1 MNLSMDVFLI
11 VILSLT
17 LIVAVVNDLRV
28 QRIPNLVTYP
38 CMAAAIGCHTMMNG
52 LEGFLFS
59 VGGLAMGIAVFV
71 VPYLMGGM
79 GAGDAKLMGASG
91 AVIGSKGVLI
101 AILFTALVGGLY
113 AIIVLL
119 IRRQYLKRF
128 INRNI
133 KTLKTLVST
142 GQFISIPET
151 KGENKPKL
159 CYGVAIAL
167 GTFLY
172 IFLKFSGHTWL
183 A

>member
-11 VILSLT
+11 ITLSLT
-17 LIVAVVNDLRV
+17 LIVAAVNDIRV

-38 CMAAAIGCHTMMNG
+38 SMAVAIGCHTMENG

-59 VGGLAMGIAVFV
+59 VGGLAVGIGVFV

-91 AVIGSKGVLI
+91 AIIGSKGVLI
-101 AILFTALVGGLY
+101 AILFTALVGGVY
-113 AIIVLL
+113 ALILLL
-119 IRRQYLKRF
+119 IKRQYLKRF
-128 INRNI
+128 INNLI
-133 KTLKTLVST
+133 TPKTLVST
-142 GQFISIPET
+142 GQFIPIPET
-151 KGENKPKL
+151 KDEDRPKL

-167 GTFLY
+167 GTALY
-172 IFLKFSGHTWL
+172 IFFELSGHMCL